1 MQIGAQLY
9 TAHKRLTTLED
20 FDAGLKKVADIG
32 YRSVQVSGTCPY
44 DPAWLRD
51 KLEEH
56 GLTCAMTHIDAQRLI
71 DEPEKVVAE
80 HAVFGCK
87 NIGLGSIP
95 VELRGTL
102 EGYEEFRKTFLPVAK
117 KIQDLGA
124 TFHYHNHDF
133 DFNKIEGKH
142 LIERMLED
150 FPESLEFTLDL
161 GWTAFADVDVLH
173 MIDILKGRISRI
185 HLKDYAD
192 MPADGSIT
200 TCAYLRPIYEGKL
213 PYDDYIKALAKAGTE
228 YMLVEQDY
236 CYDEDEFECLRR
248 SFVNV
253 TSRFPE
259 VK

>member
-9 TAHKRLTTLED
+9 TATKRLQTLED
-20 FDAGLKKVADIG
+20 FDAGLKKIADIG
-32 YRSVQVSGTCPY
+32 YRSVQVSGTCKYEPG
-44 DPAWLRD
+44 WLRD
-51 KLEEH
+51 TLQKH
-56 GLTCAMTHIDAQRLI
+56 GLTCAMTHIAADRLI
-71 DEPEKVVAE
+71 NETEKVVAE

-95 VELRGTL
+95 VEQRGTL

-117 KIQDLGA
+117 KIRDLGA

-161 GWTAFADVDVLH
+161 GWTVFADVDALE

-259 VK
+259 TK

>member
-9 TAHKRLTTLED
+9 TATKRLQTLED

-32 YRSVQVSGTCPY
+32 YRCVQVSGTCAYKPE
-44 DPAWLRD
+44 WLRD
-51 KLEEH
+51 KLQEH
-56 GLTCAMTHIDAQRLI
+56 GLTCAITHISTDRMI
-71 DEPEKVVAE
+71 NETEKVVAE
-80 HAVFGCK
+80 HAIFGCK

-95 VELRGTL
+95 VPMRGTL
-102 EGYEEFRKTFLPVAK
+102 EGYEEFRKTFLPVAQ
-117 KIQDLGA
+117 KIHDLGA

-133 DFNKIEGKH
+133 DFNKIEDKH
-142 LIERMLED
+142 VMERILED
-150 FPESLEFTLDL
+150 FPESTEFTFDL
-161 GWTAFADVDVLH
+161 GWTAFADVDVLEW
-173 MIDILKGRISRI
+173 IDLLKGRISRI

-192 MPADGSIT
+192 MPEDGSIT

-253 TSRFPE
+253 TNRFPE